1 MGSNCS
7 ALQDRVLRQG
17 HPSSVKAFIKSV
29 LSGVLL
35 YKLLQMILALWS
47 KFIPFFLAGRSTS
60 VLENK
65 IEILGKVTGM
75 LKCVADKLCV
85 CRLTKFKISG
95 RLWDFFYTQ

>member
-17 HPSSVKAFIKSV
+17 HPSSVKAFLKSV

-35 YKLLQMILALWS
+35 YKFLQMILALLS
-47 KFIPFFLAGRSTS
+47 KCIPFFLAGRSTS
-60 VLENK
+60 ILENK
-65 IEILGKVTGM
+65 IEILVTGM

-95 RLWDFFYTQ
+95 